1 MSSPWP
7 MIHAERAALVA
18 DLEDLPDERW
28 ATPSLCEGWT
38 VQEVLGHMTATA
50 KSTPA
55 RFFRGLAGA
64 GFMFNAM
71 SAKDAAAE
79 AEGTPAETLAQFKAQ
94 LNATTHPPGPVD
106 AMLGEAV
113 VHSADIRRPLG
124 ISRSYPEEELTRV
137 GDFYK
142 RSNLIVGTKRRI
154 AGLKL
159 QPTDVGWSTGAG
171 PEVSGPMLS
180 LLLAMTGRKAVLDDL
195 SGEGLSILQ
204 ARL

>member
-1 MSSPWP
+1 
-7 MIHAERAALVA
+7 MIHAERAALAA
-18 DLEDLPDERW
+18 DLEGLPDEQW

-55 RFFRGLAGA
+55 RFFRGLTAA
-64 GFMFNAM
+64 GFKFNAM
-71 SAKDAAAE
+71 TAKDAAAE
-79 AEGTPAETLAQFKAQ
+79 AEGTPAETLAHFKAQ

-113 VHSADIRRPLG
+113 IHSADIRRPLG

-154 AGLKL
+154 AGLKVHA
-159 QPTDVGWSTGAG
+159 TDADWSTGAG
-171 PEVSGPMLS
+171 AEVSGPMLS
-180 LLLAMTGRKAVLDDL
+180 LLLAMTGRKAVVDDL